1 MPKMSDFNFE
11 ALVDL
16 YNALSD
22 FYFEVPEEETSQ
34 EERDTLNSACEAI
47 MDVLSAH
54 ADTPERANLL
64 P

>member
-1 MPKMSDFNFE
+1 MPIMSDSNFE

-34 EERDTLNSACEAI
+34 EERDTLNNACECI
-47 MDVLSAH
+47 MDVLAAH
-54 ADTPERANLL
+54 ATSPDREKLL